1 MHFANPPSW
10 WLGTLIAAAI
20 AATAFLSYHRPLAPL
35 STRERATLTALR
47 ALALSLV
54 ALFLARPIVLAPP
67 TGTSSA
73 VVPILVDVSRSM
85 RIADADG
92 RPRIA
97 QASDLVERQ
106 IVPALSGKF
115 TTEIYGVGDS
125 PSPVLPNELSAVARR
140 SDLSR
145 AVASIRE
152 KYRGRAVAGIIVVS
166 DGGDTSGGP
175 DVSEGPPVFAV
186 GVGSPEGVKD
196 REILGITAG
205 DPRLDQSS
213 VDLQVS
219 VASSRYGRVPFELR
233 LLSNGKLLESRKVAP
248 AADGS
253 PIETVFTVSPDPLN
267 ATVYTVEAPTEPDEV
282 IAENNTRSVLVNP
295 AGRKR
300 KVLVLAGSPGFEHSF
315 ITRALSL
322 DSSLETDVVV
332 RKGRNESGEGTFF
345 VQGGPGRIN
354 TLTSGFPA
362 TREAL
367 FGYDAIVIAN
377 LEGDFFTRAQLTSAA
392 EFASERGGGL
402 LVLGGRSFAARG
414 LIGTPLEAAL
424 PVELNDRRAGLT
436 SPAPGRG
443 EDELPPAHNAV
454 TLTAEGERH
463 PVMRIGSSLAQT
475 RELWSSLPRL
485 SASAPLGGPK
495 PGASV
500 LAVTVAPG
508 GAVYPVIAVQRYG
521 RGRSMIFGGE
531 ASWRWRM
538 MLPSSDRSH
547 EYFWRHAVRW
557 LAGPAPEP
565 VTIEVPEGI
574 EPGDAVDIGVDVRDG
589 AFKPVRGATV
599 AATLTS
605 PGGKSEPVT
614 FRHEA
619 GAGGRF
625 TAAIRP
631 DTRGLYR
638 VSVDARQG
646 SSTLGQPAQWFFV
659 GGGDR
664 EFTNP
669 RLNEG
674 WLRRIAR
681 QSGGRYVR
689 AADASEIGS
698 WLENAVPTT
707 VAPIER
713 DAWHEPWAIL
723 LVIGVLSAEWTLRR
737 RWGLR

>member
-10 WLGTLIAAAI
+10 WLGILIAVAI
-20 AATAFLSYHRPLAPL
+20 AATAFLSYRRPLAPL
-35 STRERATLTALR
+35 SPKERATLTALR
-47 ALALSLV
+47 AASLLLV

-67 TGTSSA
+67 VGSKDA

-85 RIADADG
+85 RVADADG

-97 QASDLVERQ
+97 QAADLVRRQ
-106 IVPALSGKF
+106 LVPALHGRF
-115 TTEIYGVGDS
+115 ATEVYGVGDS
-125 PSPVLPNELSAVARR
+125 PSPVSPDDLSAAARQ
-140 SDLSR
+140 SDLTR
-145 AVASIRE
+145 AVTSIRD
-152 KYRGRAVAGIIVVS
+152 KYRGSAVAGIIVVS
-166 DGGDTSGGP
+166 DGGDTGNAP
-175 DVSEGPPVFAV
+175 DLPEGPPVFAV
-186 GVGSPEGVKD
+186 GVGSPDGVKD

-205 DPRLDQSS
+205 DPHLDQSS

-219 VASSRYGRVPFELR
+219 VESSHYGRAPFDVR
-233 LLSNGKLLESRKVAP
+233 LVSNGKVLETRKVTP

-253 PIETVFTVSPDPLN
+253 PIETVFTVSPDPQS
-267 ATVYTVEAPTEPDEV
+267 ATVYTVEVPAEADEV
-282 IAENNTRSVLVNP
+282 ITENNTRSVLVNP
-295 AGRKR
+295 AGRR
-300 KVLVLAGSPGFEHSF
+300 RRVLLLAGSPGYEHSF
-315 ITRALSL
+315 LARALTI
-322 DSSLETDVVV
+322 DPGLETDVVV
-332 RKGRNESGEGTFF
+332 KKGKNESGEGTFL
-345 VQGGPGRIN
+345 VQAGAGRAS
-354 TLTSGFPA
+354 TLTSGFPS

-367 FGYDAIVIAN
+367 FGYDALVIAN
-377 LEGDFFTRAQLTSAA
+377 IEGDFFSRAQLQLAA

-414 LIGTPLEAAL
+414 LIGSPLEAAL
-424 PVELNDRRAGLT
+424 PVELNDRRAGLAST
-436 SPAPGRG
+436 RDEG
-443 EDELPPAHNAV
+443 ELPPAHNAV
-454 TLTAEGERH
+454 TLTVEGEKH
-463 PVMRIGSSLAQT
+463 PVTRIGSSIEQT
-475 RELWSSLPRL
+475 RELWAALPRL

-521 RGRSMIFGGE
+521 RGRSMIFAGE

-538 MLPSSDRSH
+538 MLPASDRSH
-547 EYFWRHAVRW
+547 EFFWRHAVRW
-557 LAGPAPEP
+557 LAGPAPDQ
-565 VTIEVPEGI
+565 VTIEVPDGA
-574 EPGDAVDIGVDVRDG
+574 EPGDAVDVGVDVRDNV
-589 AFKPVRGATV
+589 FKPAPGATIT
-599 AATLTS
+599 ATLTS
-605 PGGKSEPVT
+605 PGGKTEAVT

-619 GAGGRF
+619 GSSGRF

-631 DTRGLYR
+631 DSRGLYR

-646 SSTLGQPAQWFFV
+646 STALGQSAHWFFV

-689 AADASEIGS
+689 AADASEIAS
-698 WLENAVPTT
+698 WLESTVPTT
-707 VAPIER
+707 AEPVER
-713 DAWHEPWAIL
+713 DAWNEPWAIL
-723 LVIGVLSAEWTLRR
+723 LVILVLSVEWTLRR

>member
-10 WLGTLIAAAI
+10 WLGILIAVAI
-20 AATAFLSYHRPLAPL
+20 AATAFLSYRRPLAPL
-35 STRERATLTALR
+35 STKERATLTALR
-47 ALALSLV
+47 AAALLLV

-67 TGTSSA
+67 AGSKDA

-85 RIADADG
+85 RVADADG
-92 RPRIA
+92 RPRISEA
-97 QASDLVERQ
+97 ADLVRRQ
-106 IVPALSGKF
+106 LVPALSGRF
-115 TTEIYGVGDS
+115 ATDVYGVGDA
-125 PSPVLPNELSAVARR
+125 PSPVAPDDLAATARQ
-140 SDLSR
+140 SDLTR
-145 AVASIRE
+145 AVSSIRD

-166 DGGDTSGGP
+166 DGGDTGKAP
-175 DVSEGPPVFAV
+175 DLPEGPPIFAV

-196 REILGITAG
+196 REILGVTAG

-219 VASSRYGRVPFELR
+219 LTSSRYGRTPFELR
-233 LLSNGKLLESRKVAP
+233 LLSNGKLLESRTVAP

-253 PIETVFTVSPDPLN
+253 PIETMFTVSPDPQN
-267 ATVYTVEAPTEPDEV
+267 ATVYTVEVPPEPDEV

-295 AGRKR
+295 AGRRR
-300 KVLVLAGSPGFEHSF
+300 KILLLAGSPGYEHSF
-315 ITRALSL
+315 LTRALTL
-322 DSSLETDVVV
+322 DTGLETDVVV
-332 RKGRNESGEGTFF
+332 RKGRNESGEGTFL
-345 VQGGPGRIN
+345 VQAGSGRAS
-354 TLTSGFPA
+354 TLTSGFPS

-367 FGYDAIVIAN
+367 FGYDALVIAN
-377 LEGDFFTRAQLTSAA
+377 IEGDFFTRAQLTSAA

-402 LVLGGRSFAARG
+402 LVLGGRSFASRG

-424 PVELNDRRAGLT
+424 PVELNDRRSGL
-436 SPAPGRG
+436 SASRDEGDLPA
-443 EDELPPAHNAV
+443 AHNAV

-463 PVMRIGSSLAQT
+463 PVTRIGSSIEQT
-475 RELWSSLPRL
+475 REIWAAMPRL

-508 GAVYPVIAVQRYG
+508 GAVYPVIALQRYG
-521 RGRSMIFGGE
+521 RGRSLIFAGE

-538 MLPSSDRSH
+538 MLPASDRSH
-547 EYFWRHAVRW
+547 EYFWRQAVRW

-565 VTIEVPEGI
+565 VTIEVPDGV
-574 EPGDAVDIGVDVRDG
+574 EPGDSVDIGVDVRDN
-589 AFKPVRGATV
+589 AFKPTPGATV
-599 AATLTS
+599 TATLTS
-605 PGGKSEPVT
+605 PGGQSEAVT

-619 GAGGRF
+619 GNSGRF

-631 DTRGLYR
+631 EDRGLYR
-638 VSVDARQG
+638 LSVEARQG
-646 SSTLGQPAQWFFV
+646 SSALGQSAQWFFV

-689 AADASEIGS
+689 AAEASEIAS
-698 WLENAVPTT
+698 WLENTVPT
-707 VAPIER
+707 AAEPIER
-713 DAWHEPWAIL
+713 DAWNEPWTIL
-723 LVIGVLSAEWTLRR
+723 LVILVLSAEWTLRR

>member
-10 WLGTLIAAAI
+10 WLGILIAVAI
-20 AATAFLSYHRPLAPL
+20 AATAFLSYRRPLAPL
-35 STRERATLTALR
+35 SAKERATLTALR
-47 ALALSLV
+47 ATALLLV

-67 TGTSSA
+67 TGSKDA

-85 RIADADG
+85 RVADADG

-97 QASDLVERQ
+97 EAADRLRQ
-106 IVPALSGKF
+106 LVPALSGRF
-115 TTEIYGVGDS
+115 ATEVYGVGDS
-125 PSPVLPNELSAVARR
+125 TAPASPDDLSAVARQ
-140 SDLSR
+140 SDLTR
-145 AVASIRE
+145 AVASVRD
-152 KYRGRAVAGIIVVS
+152 KYRGRAVAGIIVIS
-166 DGGDTSGGP
+166 DGGDTSNAP
-175 DVSEGPPVFAV
+175 DIGEGPPIFAV

-219 VASSRYGRVPFELR
+219 VASSRYGRTPFDLR
-233 LLSNGKLLESRKVAP
+233 LLSNGKVLETRKVSP

-253 PIETVFTVSPDPLN
+253 PIETVFTVSPDPQN
-267 ATVYTVEAPTEPDEV
+267 ATVYTVEIPTESDEV
-282 IAENNTRSVLVNP
+282 IAENNARSVLVNP
-295 AGRKR
+295 AGRRR
-300 KVLVLAGSPGFEHSF
+300 KILLLAGSPGYEHSF
-315 ITRALSL
+315 LTRALTL
-322 DSSLETDVVV
+322 DTGIETDVVV
-332 RKGRNESGEGTFF
+332 KKGKNESGEGTFL
-345 VQGGPGRIN
+345 VQAGSGRAS
-354 TLTSGFPA
+354 TLTSGFPS

-377 LEGDFFTRAQLTSAA
+377 IEGDFFTRAQLALVA

-402 LVLGGRSFAARG
+402 LVLGGRSFASRG

-424 PVELNDRRAGLT
+424 PVELNDRRAGLAA
-436 SPAPGRG
+436 SPAEG
-443 EDELPPAHNAV
+443 ELPPAHNAV

-463 PVMRIGSSLAQT
+463 PVTRIGSSIEQT
-475 RELWSSLPRL
+475 RDLWAALPRL

-521 RGRSMIFGGE
+521 RGRSMIFAGE

-547 EYFWRHAVRW
+547 EYFWRQAVRW

-565 VTIEVPEGI
+565 VTIEVPDGV
-574 EPGDAVDIGVDVRDG
+574 EPGDSVDVGVDVRDSV
-589 AFKPVRGATV
+589 FKPAPGASIT
-599 AATLTS
+599 ATLTS
-605 PGGKSEPVT
+605 PGGKTETVT

-619 GAGGRF
+619 GSSGRF

-631 DTRGLYR
+631 ESRGLYR

-646 SSTLGQPAQWFFV
+646 SAALGQSAQWFLV

-689 AADASEIGS
+689 ANDVSDIAS
-698 WLENAVPTT
+698 WLQSAVPTAAEP
-707 VAPIER
+707 VER
-713 DAWHEPWAIL
+713 DAWNEPWAIL
-723 LVIGVLSAEWTLRR
+723 LLILVLSAEWTLRR